1 MMELARSIAS
11 RLRQYAGDRRHAK
24 RVKTRLDFTLSLVG
38 PALSSNGVK
47 RVISIKGHTLDLSS
61 TGLALVVPSI
71 IVNEHHLVGEN
82 RNMYVTLE
90 LPDGP
95 IEMNVTPIRYERL
108 DEHPTET
115 GYLIGV
121 KLNKIE
127 KQELLRFSEY
137 VTQLL
142 RS

>member
-1 MMELARSIAS
+1 MEFARSIAS
-11 RLRQYAGDRRHAK
+11 RLRQYAGDRRRAK
-24 RVKTRLDFTLSLVG
+24 RVKARLNFTLSLVG
-38 PALSSNGVK
+38 PALSTNGAK

-61 TGLALVVPSI
+61 TGLALIVPTI

-82 RNMYVTLE
+82 RNMFVKLE

-95 IEMNVTPIRYERL
+95 LELNVVPIRYERL

-121 KLNKIE
+121 KLGDVDPGE
-127 KQELLRFSEY
+127 RARFSQY
-137 VTQLL
+137 VAHELGG
-142 RS
+142 

>member
-1 MMELARSIAS
+1 MELARSIAS

-24 RVKTRLDFTLSLVG
+24 RVKVRLDFTLSLVG
-38 PALSSNGVK
+38 PALSSNGMK
-47 RVISIKGHTLDLSS
+47 RVISVNGHTLDLSS

-71 IVNEHHLVGEN
+71 IVNEHHLVSEN
-82 RNMYVTLE
+82 RNMYVKLQ

-95 IEMNVTPIRYERL
+95 VELNVTPIRYERL

-121 KLNKIE
+121 KLGNVE
-127 KQELLRFSEY
+127 EHNRSRFDDY
-137 VTQLL
+137 VSQLV
-142 RS
+142 RG

>member
-1 MMELARSIAS
+1 MGFARLIAS

-24 RVKTRLDFTLSLVG
+24 RVKVRLDFTLSLVG
-38 PALSSNGVK
+38 PALSSNGAK
-47 RVISIKGHTLDLSS
+47 RVISIEGHTLDLSS
-61 TGLALVVPSI
+61 TGLALIVPTI

-82 RNMYVTLE
+82 RNMFVKLE

-95 IEMNVTPIRYERL
+95 LDINVVPIRYERFE
-108 DEHPTET
+108 DHPTET

-121 KLNKIE
+121 KLGNVE
-127 KQELLRFSEY
+127 PQDRARFSEY
-137 VTQLL
+137 VSQQL

>member
-1 MMELARSIAS
+1 MELARSIAS

-24 RVKTRLDFTLSLVG
+24 RIKTRLEFTLSLVG
-38 PALSSNGVK
+38 PALSSNGTK

-61 TGLALVVPSI
+61 TGLALIVPSI
-71 IVNEHHLVGEN
+71 IVNEHHLVGEH

-121 KLNKIE
+121 RLNKIE
-127 KQELLRFSEY
+127 EHERQRFSEY
-137 VTQLL
+137 VTHLL
-142 RS
+142 RN

>member
-1 MMELARSIAS
+1 
-11 RLRQYAGDRRHAK
+11 
-24 RVKTRLDFTLSLVG
+24 
-38 PALSSNGVK
+38 
-47 RVISIKGHTLDLSS
+47 
-61 TGLALVVPSI
+61 
-71 IVNEHHLVGEN
+71 VNEHHLVGEN
-82 RNMYVTLE
+82 RNMYVNLE

-127 KQELLRFSEY
+127 ELERLRFSEY
-137 VTQLL
+137 VTHLL
-142 RS
+142 RG

>member
-1 MMELARSIAS
+1 VVELVRSIAS

-24 RVKTRLDFTLSLVG
+24 RVKTRLNFTLSLVG
-38 PALSSNGVK
+38 PALSSNGTK

-61 TGLALVVPSI
+61 TGIALIVPSI

-82 RNMYVTLE
+82 RNMHVTLE

-95 IEMNVTPIRYERL
+95 IEMNVLPIRYERL

-121 KLNKIE
+121 KLNSVE
-127 KQELLRFSEY
+127 ALERLRFENY
-137 VTQLL
+137 VSQL
-142 RS
+142 RG

>member
-1 MMELARSIAS
+1 MELARSLAS

-24 RVKTRLDFTLSLVG
+24 RIKTRLHFTLSLVG
-38 PALSSNGVK
+38 PALSSNGTK
-47 RVISIKGHTLDLSS
+47 KVISIKGHTLDISS
-61 TGLALVVPSI
+61 TGLALIVPSI
-71 IVNEHHLVGEN
+71 VVNEHHLVGEN
-82 RNMYVTLE
+82 RNMYVNLE

-95 IEMNVTPIRYERL
+95 IEMNVMPIRYERL

-127 KQELLRFSEY
+127 ERERLRFSEY
-137 VTQLL
+137 VTHLL
-142 RS
+142 RG

>member
-1 MMELARSIAS
+1 MELVRSIAS
-11 RLRQYAGDRRHAK
+11 RLRQYAGDRRHTR
-24 RVKTRLDFTLSLVG
+24 RVKARLDFTLSLVG
-38 PALSSNGVK
+38 PALSSNGTK
-47 RVISIKGHTLDLSS
+47 RVISIKGHTLDLSF

-90 LPDGP
+90 FPDGP

-121 KLNKIE
+121 KLGKVE
-127 KQELLRFSEY
+127 GSERSRFEDY
-137 VTQLL
+137 VSQLL
-142 RS
+142 RG

>member
-1 MMELARSIAS
+1 MELARSIAS
-11 RLRQYAGDRRHAK
+11 RLRRYAGDRRHAK
-24 RVKTRLDFTLSLVG
+24 RVKARLDFTLSLVG
-38 PALSSNGVK
+38 PALSSNGRK
-47 RVISIKGHTLDLSS
+47 RVISIKGHTLDLSD
-61 TGLALVVPSI
+61 TGLALIVPSI

-82 RNMYVTLE
+82 RNMYLTLE

-108 DEHPTET
+108 DDHPTEI

-121 KLNKIE
+121 KLVNGEERDRLKFS
-127 KQELLRFSEY
+127 QYLSEL
-137 VTQLL
+137 Q

>member
-1 MMELARSIAS
+1 MEFARSIAS
-11 RLRQYAGDRRHAK
+11 RLRKYAGDRRHAK
-24 RVKTRLDFTLSLVG
+24 RAKARLNFTLSLVG
-38 PALSSNGVK
+38 PALSSNGTK

-61 TGLALVVPSI
+61 TGLALIVPSI

-90 LPDGP
+90 MPDGP
-95 IEMNVTPIRYERL
+95 IELNVTPIRYERL

-121 KLNKIE
+121 RLKNIE
-127 KQELLRFSEY
+127 ERDRLRFSEY
-137 VTQLL
+137 VSQLL
-142 RS
+142 QG

>member
-1 MMELARSIAS
+1 MEFARSIAS
-11 RLRQYAGDRRHAK
+11 RLRKYAGDRRHAK
-24 RVKTRLDFTLSLVG
+24 RAKVRLDFTLSLVG
-38 PALSSNGVK
+38 PALSSNGTK

-90 LPDGP
+90 MPDGP

-108 DEHPTET
+108 DDHPSET

-121 KLNKIE
+121 RLKKIE
-127 KQELLRFSEY
+127 ERERLRFSEY
-137 VTQLL
+137 VSQLL
-142 RS
+142 QG

>member
-1 MMELARSIAS
+1 MELVRSIAS
-11 RLRQYAGDRRHAK
+11 RLRQYAGDRRHTR
-24 RVKTRLDFTLSLVG
+24 RVKARLDFTLSLVG
-38 PALSSNGVK
+38 PALSSNGTK

-90 LPDGP
+90 FPDGP

-121 KLNKIE
+121 KLGKVE
-127 KQELLRFSEY
+127 GSERSRFEDY
-137 VTQLL
+137 VSQLL
-142 RS
+142 RG

>member
-1 MMELARSIAS
+1 MELARSIAA
-11 RLRQYAGDRRHAK
+11 RLRQYAGDRRHAR
-24 RVKTRLDFTLSLVG
+24 RVTTRLDFTLSLVG
-38 PALSSNGVK
+38 PALSSNGMK

-61 TGLALVVPSI
+61 TGLALIVPSI

-90 LPDGP
+90 FPDGP
-95 IEMNVTPIRYERL
+95 IELNVTPIRYERL

-121 KLNKIE
+121 KLSKVE
-127 KQELLRFSEY
+127 GTVRSRFQDY
-137 VTQLL
+137 VSQLL
-142 RS
+142 RG

>member
-1 MMELARSIAS
+1 MELARSIAS

-24 RVKTRLDFTLSLVG
+24 RIKTRLEFTLSLVG
-38 PALSSNGVK
+38 PALSSNGAK

-61 TGLALVVPSI
+61 TGLALIVPSI
-71 IVNEHHLVGEN
+71 IVSEHHLVGEN

-121 KLNKIE
+121 RLNNIE
-127 KQELLRFSEY
+127 EDERLRFSEY
-137 VTQLL
+137 VSHL
-142 RS
+142 SHG